1 MISAFKGFVFCE
13 GLSSLNRN
21 RLTAA
26 ATLLGKR
33 AGTDAKRVQAVPMR
47 GERDGA
53 RLQKLKTS
61 GFSRRVRRAL
71 NSPAPRS
78 RVGDTK

>member
-53 RLQKLKTS
+53 
-61 GFSRRVRRAL
+61 
-71 NSPAPRS
+71 
-78 RVGDTK
+78 